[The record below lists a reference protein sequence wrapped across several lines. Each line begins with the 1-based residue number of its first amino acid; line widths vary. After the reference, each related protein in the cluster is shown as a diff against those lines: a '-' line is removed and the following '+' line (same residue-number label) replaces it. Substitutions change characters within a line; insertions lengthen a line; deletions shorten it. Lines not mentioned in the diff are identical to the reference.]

1 MIGVEDLELPAKL
14 LLEIEEVIG
23 RVGGFKDPI
32 VLEEKDPM
40 FREMLKDSKMI
51 HALKG
56 KSYLAIRQWY
66 DGSYHRFFR
75 LVLQRNPEDYV
86 EGDEQQFILIDRS
99 TEELF
104 NFDSMMEL
112 LLKDF

>member
-14 LLEIEEVIG
+14 LLEIEDVIG

-40 FREMLKDSKMI
+40 FREMLKESTMI
-51 HALKG
+51 HALSG

-75 LVLQRNPEDYV
+75 LILQS
-86 EGDEQQFILIDRS
+86 GSGEQQFILVDRS

-104 NFDSMMEL
+104 NFDTIMEL